1 MRLLE
6 VVGLA
11 KAPALDGVSFTVEE
25 GETVAVVGPPGSGK
39 TACLGCIAGA
49 AVPDGGRVI
58 FDGRDVT
65 ARRPGLP
72 VPPGMALSIARAL
85 ARRPR
90 LLLLDDPFAGL
101 SPEGTRSAVERLG
114 KFRAEGLTIL
124 LATRR
129 VTSVSALAD
138 RIVVLDRGRISDAA
152 GAATHAW
159 GGGR

>member
-11 KAPALDGVSFTVEE
+11 KAPALEGVSFTVEE

-39 TACLGCIAGA
+39 SACLACIAGA
-49 AVPDGGRVI
+49 AVPEGGRVI

-72 VPPGMALSIARAL
+72 PPAGMALSIARAQTM
-85 ARRPR
+85 RPR

-101 SPEGTRSAVERLG
+101 SPEEIRSAVERLRTL
-114 KFRAEGLTIL
+114 RAEGLTIL
-124 LATRR
+124 LAARETAMPA
-129 VTSVSALAD
+129 ALAD
-138 RIVVLDRGRISDAA
+138 RIVVLDAGRALTRASDS
-152 GAATHAW
+152 
-159 GGGR
+159 R

>member
-11 KAPALDGVSFTVEE
+11 KAPALEGVSFTVEE

-39 TACLGCIAGA
+39 SACLACIAGA
-49 AVPDGGRVI
+49 AVPEGGRVI

-65 ARRPGLP
+65 ARLPGLP
-72 VPPGMALSIARAL
+72 PPAGMALSIPRAQTM
-85 ARRPR
+85 RPR

-101 SPEGTRSAVERLG
+101 SPEETRSAVERLRTLS
-114 KFRAEGLTIL
+114 KEGLTIL
-124 LATRR
+124 LTERR
-129 VTSVSALAD
+129 AAAVSALAD
-138 RIVVLDRGRISDAA
+138 RIVVLEGGRVSDAA
-152 GAATHAW
+152 GAAAQGS